1 MLHVRSG
8 RRGGLSTTLA
18 LASTVAVISM
28 VVGGC
33 AAETNDDEATSESAL
48 SSTRV
53 RVVPLDDASRVAC
66 RAVAEKVYCSES
78 AAETARRGC
87 SPSGK
92 NGRTKLEAKT
102 ASCSS
107 TQLAYPTVASCAVPL
122 DTDCTYYSACLEKAI
137 PCGNEGY
144 ALGFGEKFCTAF
156 RGAELSASGT
166 KWMKT
171 VMGCLQR
178 VLAPEVV
185 AKGKFTTEA
194 APRAVCQDLF
204 DRAFASHPACYT
216 SDESSICFLPPGDLA
231 TVLQTIGAQEIL
243 KPRTGVQVVSTVGI
257 CVKQLTGRLFGFG
270 SKKSGSGTSFANDQ
284 GARERAQEAADD
296 LSREELEALLAT
308 WKDLENQGY

>member
-1 MLHVRSG
+1 MLVVRSG
-8 RRGGLSTTLA
+8 RRALATTLFMT
-18 LASTVAVISM
+18 STVAALAGVA
-28 VVGGC
+28 GC
-33 AAETNDDEATSESAL
+33 AAETDDDQATSESAL

-53 RVVPLDDASRVAC
+53 RVVPLDDASRVSC

-78 AAETARRGC
+78 AAEAARRAC
-87 SPSGK
+87 SANGK

-102 ASCSS
+102 ASCAS
-107 TQLAYPTVASCAVPL
+107 TELAYPTVASCAVPL
-122 DTDCTYYSACLEKAI
+122 DTDCTYYSACLERAI

-156 RGAELSASGT
+156 RGADLSPAGT

-243 KPRTGVQVVSTVGI
+243 KPRTGTQVVSTVGI
-257 CVKQLTGRLFGFG
+257 CIKQITGRIFGFG
-270 SKKSGSGTSFANDQ
+270 TKKAGSGSALVDRRDSSVRGP
-284 GARERAQEAADD
+284 ED
-296 LSREELEALLAT
+296 LSREELETLLAT

>member
-1 MLHVRSG
+1 MLHARSG
-8 RRGGLSTTLA
+8 RRGGLSTALA
-18 LASTVAVISM
+18 LASTVVALAWG
-28 VVGGC
+28 VGGC
-33 AAETNDDEATSESAL
+33 AAETDDGEATSESAL

-53 RVVPLDDASRVAC
+53 RVVPLDDTSRVSC

-78 AAETARRGC
+78 AAEAARRGC
-87 SPSGK
+87 SPNGK

-102 ASCSS
+102 ASCAS
-107 TQLAYPTVASCAVPL
+107 TELAYPIVASCAVPL
-122 DTDCTYYSACLEKAI
+122 DTDCTYYSACLERAI
-137 PCGNEGY
+137 PCGAEGY

-156 RGAELSASGT
+156 RGAELSPAGT
-166 KWMKT
+166 KWMKS

-185 AKGKFTTEA
+185 AKGKFTTEP

-204 DRAFASHPACYT
+204 DLAFASHPGCYT

-270 SKKSGSGTSFANDQ
+270 SKKSGSGSAFTDDHASRASF
-284 GARERAQEAADD
+284 GED
-296 LSREELEALLAT
+296 LSREELETLLAT
-308 WKDLENQGY
+308 WKDLEKQGY